1 MLLLA
6 FSLLGLRHV
15 KEEALPP
22 TSAAKAFRLGHAL
35 MIALV
40 IAAVLLVSE
49 GLRQLF
55 GQGGALVGATIAA
68 LGELHAAA
76 AGIASLVASGG
87 LELATARWGV
97 VALLA
102 SASLAKSIL
111 AFASGGP
118 RYGVAV
124 SVGLAA
130 MVAGAAATTWLVP
143 G

>member
-1 MLLLA
+1 MPRTA
-6 FSLLGLRHV
+6 
-15 KEEALPP
+15 
-22 TSAAKAFRLGHAL
+22 TAKALRLGHAV

>member
-1 MLLLA
+1 MA
-6 FSLLGLRHV
+6 FSLLGLRQV
-15 KEEALPP
+15 KEETLPP
-22 TSAAKAFRLGHAL
+22 TSAANAFRLGHAL
-35 MIALV
+35 MFALV

-55 GQGGALVGATIAA
+55 GQAGALAGATIAA

-76 AGIASLVASGG
+76 ASIASLAASGG

-97 VALLA
+97 IALLA

-118 RYGVAV
+118 RYGAAV
-124 SVGLAA
+124 SAGLAA
-130 MVAGAAATTWLVP
+130 MVAGAAASAWLVP